1 MKIGIF
7 GTGMVGRTLAERLI
21 TDGHEVMIGT
31 RNIENTLAN
40 TKPDV
45 IGTPPYKEW
54 QEKNEIIKL
63 GTFADAA
70 KFGEVIFISTFGDVT
85 IKAIDLAGKENLAD
99 KIIVDTTNPLDLSH
113 GIPPGFSG
121 TVGNSLGQQIQN
133 HLPNSKV
140 VKAFNTLSM
149 HIVVNPKRQ
158 DGDPILMIA
167 GNDPDAKAKVEEIA
181 KIWGWKDSIDLG
193 DIGEAFYMEAFA
205 LLWIRYAFKNSSWT
219 HAFSFLRM

>member
-167 GNDPDAKAKVEEIA
+167 GNDQDAKAKAEEIA

-193 DIGEAFYMEAFA
+193 DIGEVFYMEAFA

-219 HAFSFLRM
+219 HAFSFLRK

>member
-1 MKIGIF
+1 
-7 GTGMVGRTLAERLI
+7 
-21 TDGHEVMIGT
+21 
-31 RNIENTLAN
+31 
-40 TKPDV
+40 
-45 IGTPPYKEW
+45 
-54 QEKNEIIKL
+54 
-63 GTFADAA
+63 
-70 KFGEVIFISTFGDVT
+70 
-85 IKAIDLAGKENLAD
+85 
-99 KIIVDTTNPLDLSH
+99 VDTTNPLDLSH

-121 TVGNSLGQQIQN
+121 TVGNSLGEQIQN

-158 DGDPILMIA
+158 DGDPVLMIA
-167 GNDPDAKAKVEEIA
+167 GNDQDAKAKVEEIA

-219 HAFSFLRM
+219 HAFSFLRK

>member
-70 KFGEVIFISTFGDVT
+70 KFGEVIFIRC
-85 IKAIDLAGKENLAD
+85 
-99 KIIVDTTNPLDLSH
+99 
-113 GIPPGFSG
+113 
-121 TVGNSLGQQIQN
+121 QQ
-133 HLPNSKV
+133 S
-140 VKAFNTLSM
+140 
-149 HIVVNPKRQ
+149 
-158 DGDPILMIA
+158 
-167 GNDPDAKAKVEEIA
+167 
-181 KIWGWKDSIDLG
+181 
-193 DIGEAFYMEAFA
+193 
-205 LLWIRYAFKNSSWT
+205 
-219 HAFSFLRM
+219 